1 MRRLD
6 GIINSRDMSL
16 SRLWETVEDRK
27 PGVLQSMGLQRV
39 GHNRATE
46 QQQNLRV
53 TVQEAVDFSHTDTV
67 LKRQKASF
75 CVTILYF
82 FKTLLLSA
90 KLTLIVQKFL

>member
-16 SRLWETVEDRK
+16 SILWETVEDRK

-39 GHNRATE
+39 RHNRATE